1 MHRHAQWILF
11 PIIFLALLKW
21 PGLLFD
27 SFLALK
33 ILNIDCFHCV
43 GVCVSRH
50 HQSVAVRESQKR
62 KPAIISQPCAKGGRR
77 ARNHITHGALYQLC
91 SRAAPQQIFSQL
103 ANAIILLQ
111 AATKAPHSS
120 FSDGF
125 LLPRIAEKQYLA
137 LPKSYRYTT
146 FFVCY
151 SRPFFVA
158 FQASAD
164 YICNSAAYLQ
174 APHSG
179 PSKAQK
185 SLSRTSNRNCY
196 SGQDPFPN
204 NNHQCSTFH

>member
-125 LLPRIAEKQYLA
+125 LLPRSREAVFSVAKIIQIYNFLC
-137 LPKSYRYTT
+137 LLLTT
-146 FFVCY
+146 IFCCF
-151 SRPFFVA
+151 
-158 FQASAD
+158 
-164 YICNSAAYLQ
+164 
-174 APHSG
+174 
-179 PSKAQK
+179 PSFRG
-185 SLSRTSNRNCY
+185 L
-196 SGQDPFPN
+196 
-204 NNHQCSTFH
+204 HM